1 MLPCLYC
8 ESATGDLPQAV
19 VFADDAVVA
28 FLDWRQR
35 APGHVLIIPRR
46 HLAADEVFSG
56 TVGMAIMRT
65 ALRVANAVRSVVD
78 PDGVQMGAILF
89 PGRGHQAG
97 ARSSGLPRP
106 GGDDFGVTE
115 TSEDGHFHLHV
126 LPRQHRGQLARIYP
140 FGDEVASE
148 QGLQILA
155 ARLRAALGGSA
166 KQDPDPQ
173 AVGGLDA

>member
-8 ESATGDLPQAV
+8 ESAAGDLPQAV

-46 HLAADEVFSG
+46 HLAADEVFAG
-56 TVGMAIMRT
+56 AVGGALMQA
-65 ALRVANAVRSVVD
+65 ALRVAEAVRAVVD
-78 PDGVQMGAILF
+78 PDGVQMGAIVS
-89 PGRGHQAG
+89 PGRGHHAG

-106 GGDDFGVTE
+106 GGEDTAVTE
-115 TSEDGHFHLHV
+115 TSEDGHFHLHI
-126 LPRQHRGQLARIYP
+126 LPRHHHGQLARIYP
-140 FGDEVASE
+140 FGDDVASE

-155 ARLRAALGGSA
+155 ARLRVALGGGVA
-166 KQDPDPQ
+166 QDPDRQ
-173 AVGGLDA
+173 AATGGNA